1 MWKNRTTYIG
11 LILLSVILL
20 YFTAKPVFLL
30 WLAGLFLLAMAL
42 LFCLYRDTGKIRISM
57 EVQHGSQEG
66 KNMSLCFR
74 LEHTGR
80 LTATGSVLVELQI
93 RNIMFHTIEKKRFLI
108 PLENGKT
115 VYELDWPVT
124 RCGEIRF
131 HCERIQ
137 IRDVLRLF
145 SLNIRPFA
153 EVSTVCYPVRM
164 EVQAEISGAD
174 YGISRE
180 EGATLNRKGNDPS
193 EMFDIREYVPGDDIR
208 SIHWKLSSKTE
219 ELILR
224 QASEPSHYDVA
235 ILPDFGR
242 NQWGAALRDA
252 EGCGAIALATALAE
266 QLVEQ
271 GYAFCMILPTDGGL
285 QVREIRSERQ
295 FQQVLAAWMGF
306 RIQGN
311 AGNGLQFFRMQH
323 LEEQFTRLVV
333 LSAGKYEQDLK
344 GMEDR
349 IGITILNVME
359 GLEETHR
366 EESGNCVIAEFPAGQ
381 AEGNTYRVIC

>member
-42 LFCLYRDTGKIRISM
+42 LLCLYRDTGRIWLSM

-66 KNMSLCFR
+66 KSMSLCFR
-74 LEHTGR
+74 PEHTGR

-108 PLENGKT
+108 PLENGRT

-131 HCERIQ
+131 QCERIQ

-153 EVSTVCYPVRM
+153 ELSTVCYPVRM

-180 EGATLNRKGNDPS
+180 EGVTLNRKGNDPS

-242 NQWGAALRDA
+242 NQWGSALRDA
-252 EGCGAIALATALAE
+252 EGCGAIALGTALAE

-271 GYAFCMILPTDGGL
+271 GYAFCMVLPTDGGL

-295 FQQVLAAWMGF
+295 FQQVLAAWMGL
-306 RIQGN
+306 RIQEN

-349 IGITILNVME
+349 IGITILNVIEDLKEM
-359 GLEETHR
+359 HR
-366 EESGNCVIAEFPAGQ
+366 EESGNCVIAEFPARQ
-381 AEGNTYRVIC
+381 TEGNTYRVTC

>member
-30 WLAGLFLLAMAL
+30 WLAGLCLLAVAL
-42 LFCLYRDTGKIRISM
+42 LFCLYRDAGKTGVSM
-57 EVQHGSQEG
+57 EVQHGGQEG
-66 KNMSLCFR
+66 KTIELCFR
-74 LEHTGR
+74 MEHTGR

-108 PLENGKT
+108 PLENGKN
-115 VYELDWPVT
+115 VYTLDWPVT
-124 RCGEIRF
+124 RCGEVRF

-145 SLNIRPFA
+145 SLKIRPFPDL
-153 EVSTVCYPVRM
+153 STVCYPVRM
-164 EVQAEISGAD
+164 EVQAEMSGD
-174 YGISRE
+174 EYGISRE

-242 NQWGAALRDA
+242 NQWGAVLRDE
-252 EGCGAIALATALAE
+252 EGCAAIALGTALAE

-295 FQQVLAAWMGF
+295 FRQVLAAWMGF
-306 RIQGN
+306 RIQEN

-333 LSAGKYEQDLK
+333 LSAGKYKQDLK

-349 IGITILNVME
+349 IGITILNVIE
-359 GLEETHR
+359 NLEEIHR
-366 EESGNCVIAEFPAGQ
+366 EESGNCVIAEFPARQTAGD
-381 AEGNTYRVIC
+381 TYRVTC

>member
-11 LILLSVILL
+11 LILLSAILL
-20 YFTAKPVFLL
+20 YFSAKPVFLL
-30 WLAGLFLLAMAL
+30 WLAGLFLLALVL
-42 LFCLYRDTGKIRISM
+42 LVCLRRDTGKIGISM
-57 EVQHGSQEG
+57 EVQHVGQEG
-66 KNMSLCFR
+66 KTMSLCFR
-74 LEHTGR
+74 MEHTGR
-80 LTATGSVLVELQI
+80 LTATGSVLIELQI
-93 RNIMFHTIEKKRFLI
+93 RNIMFHTIEKKRYLI
-108 PLENGKT
+108 PLENGKN
-115 VYELDWPVT
+115 VYELEWPVT
-124 RCGEIRF
+124 SCGEIRF

-145 SLNIRPFA
+145 SMKISPFP
-153 EVSTVCYPVRM
+153 ELSTVCYPVRM
-164 EVQAEISGAD
+164 EVQAEISGAE

-180 EGATLNRKGNDPS
+180 EGQTLNRKGNDPS

-242 NQWGAALRDA
+242 NQWGSTLRNA
-252 EGCGAIALATALAE
+252 EGCGAIALGTALAE

-271 GYAFCMILPTDGGL
+271 GYAFCMILPTDRGL

-295 FQQVLAAWMGF
+295 FRQVLAEWMGF
-306 RIQGN
+306 RIQEK

-333 LSAGKYEQDLK
+333 LSAGKYEQELK

-349 IGITILNVME
+349 IGITILNVIE
-359 GLEETHR
+359 DLEEIRR

-381 AEGNTYRVIC
+381 TPGDTYRVTC